1 MRRLD
6 VVLIGIGLFV
16 AGGILYWLF
25 QLVGL
30 DHLDAGIWTQLIL
43 VIGIIVWLLTYLYRA
58 LTHTMTYNQQL
69 KEYEDAVLQKRLEAM
84 TPEEL
89 AALQAEVEA
98 EKRSHSAI
106 VNPDRAAAP
115 TEAISSD

>member
-6 VVLIGIGLFV
+6 VVLIGVGLFA

-25 QLVGL
+25 QWVGL
-30 DHLDAGIWTQLIL
+30 DHLDAGIWTQLVL
-43 VIGIIVWLLTYLYRA
+43 VIGIIGWLLTYLYRA

-69 KEYEDAVLQKRLEAM
+69 KEYEDAVLQKRLDAM

-98 EKRSHSAI
+98 EKRSHSTPI
-106 VNPDRAAAP
+106 DSTQTTEP
-115 TEAISSD
+115 TEATSPD